1 MLAVT
6 LKEDTQL
13 LGEVVAVSYTHLDV
27 YKRQLQYGGGS
38 EFLVVVYKYVGAGNP
53 LSVELAPHGFSP
65 TGVGNGEV
73 SVSYTHLDVY
83 KRQE

>member
-1 MLAVT
+1 MNEES
-6 LKEDTQL
+6 EDGGRCTKRR
-13 LGEVVAVSYTHLDV
+13 DV
-27 YKRQLQYGGGS
+27 IILYLLQYGCGS

-73 SVSYTHLDVY
+73 
-83 KRQE
+83 